1 MSIETIKIEDIS
13 GEQFIK
19 IPANLKIDDDK
30 VYLKKVGSLIYV
42 IPFHNPWQSIID
54 SLDGFSDDFMD
65 IGREQQVQQKR
76 EPMV

>member
-19 IPANLKIDDDK
+19 IPANLKIDDEK
-30 VYLKKVGSLIYV
+30 VYLKKLGNLIYV

-54 SLDGFSDDFMD
+54 SLDGFSEDFMD
-65 IGREQQVQQKR
+65 NRTQPVQQKR
-76 EPMV
+76 EPLD

>member
-30 VYLKKVGSLIYV
+30 VYLKKVGNLIYV

-54 SLDGFSDDFMD
+54 SLDGFSEDFMD
-65 IGREQQVQQKR
+65 SREQPVQQKR
-76 EPMV
+76 EPLD

>member
-54 SLDGFSDDFMD
+54 SLGGFSEDFMD
-65 IGREQQVQQKR
+65 SREQQVQQKR